1 MERSTAMSFLIDFF
15 TGNGAVWKIACVALG
30 VALLSLG
37 IYAGVKVSSLNSTIE
52 DQKSGYKNSI
62 KTLKDE
68 HKEAIKVLEEKQAK
82 LQKEK
87 EDLQDTVSKV
97 EALSAQERADAKRN
111 AEFGAKKQ
119 QEIKRT
125 YEERLKRFKE
135 KAKEVKDYGESDS
148 SIVDAAGI

>member
-1 MERSTAMSFLIDFF
+1 MSFLLDFF
-15 TGNGAVWKIACVALG
+15 TGNGSVWKIACVVLG

-37 IYAGVKVSSLNSTIE
+37 IYYEEAT
-52 DQKSGYKNSI
+52 

-68 HKEAIKVLEEKQAK
+68 HKEATKTLKKEHKEAIKELEEKQAK

-111 AEFGAKKQ
+111 AELGAKKQ

-125 YEERLKRFKE
+125 YEERIKRFKG

>member
-1 MERSTAMSFLIDFF
+1 MSFLLDFF
-15 TGNGAVWKIACVALG
+15 TGNGSVWKIACVVLG

-37 IYAGVKVSSLNSTIE
+37 IYAGIKVSSLNSTIE
-52 DQKSGYKNSI
+52 NQKSGYEKAI
-62 KTLKDE
+62 KTL
-68 HKEAIKVLEEKQAK
+68 EEKKAK

-87 EDLQDTVSKV
+87 EELQDTVSKV

-111 AEFGAKKQ
+111 AELGAKKQ

-125 YEERLKRFKE
+125 YEERMKRFKG
-135 KAKEVKDYGESDS
+135 KAKEIKDYGESDS